1 VNYLQISHKAK
12 AIVPSP
18 TLSLAAKVKE
28 LKRKGIRIISFTAG
42 EPDFDTPLPIK
53 EAAKRALDEGFTKYT
68 PTTGIE
74 ELKERIARKLKEEN
88 GLDYDKKEIIVS
100 PGAKF
105 VIFSALFAL
114 LEEGDEVL
122 LPSPYWVSYPEQIR
136 MAGGKPVILET
147 KVENGFK
154 MRIDE
159 LERAKTNRTRV
170 LILNS
175 PSNPTGAVYE
185 KEELSQIA
193 EWCKENDVFVIS
205 DEIYEKL
212 VYDAEHISIATFPDM
227 KERTLVVN
235 GMSKTYS
242 MTGWRIGYGAGPRE
256 LIEAMG
262 RIQDHT
268 TSNPTSF
275 AQIGALRALDLVEEV
290 EEMVEAF
297 KKRRDILL
305 EEIRKIP
312 NVLCVP
318 PKGTFYAF
326 PNFSYYME
334 KMGANSTGEL
344 ASYLL
349 EKVGVAVV
357 PGEGFGARGYVRL
370 SFAVSEND
378 IREGLAKIKDAFLS
392 L

>member
-1 VNYLQISHKAK
+1 MKISRKARMLS
-12 AIVPSP
+12 PSP
-18 TLSLAAKVKE
+18 TLSLSAKVRE
-28 LKRKGIRIISFTAG
+28 LRKKGQRIISFTAG
-42 EPDFDTPLPIK
+42 EPDFDTPVAIK
-53 EAAKRALDEGFTKYT
+53 EEAKRALDEGFTKYT

-88 GLDYDKKEIIVS
+88 GLEYDKREIIVS

-105 VIFSALFAL
+105 VIFSALYAL
-114 LEEGDEVL
+114 LEEKDEVL

-136 MAGGKPVILET
+136 MAGGKPVVVETSEEKNFKLE
-147 KVENGFK
+147 VEQ
-154 MRIDE
+154 
-159 LERAKTNRTRV
+159 LERAKTKRTRV

-185 KEELSQIA
+185 REELSKIA
-193 EWCKENDVFVIS
+193 EWCCENDVFVIS

-212 VYDAEHISIATFPDM
+212 IYDTEHISIASFPGM

-242 MTGWRIGYGAGPRE
+242 MTGWRIGYGAGPKE

-275 AQIGALRALDLVEEV
+275 AQIGALKALDLKEEV
-290 EEMVEAF
+290 ERMVETF
-297 KKRRDILL
+297 RERRKILL

-312 NVLCVP
+312 NVTCVP
-318 PKGTFYAF
+318 PMGAFYAF
-326 PNFSYYME
+326 PNFSYYMN
-334 KMGANSTGEL
+334 KMGANSSEEL

-349 EKVGVAVV
+349 EKAGVAVV
-357 PGEGFGARGYVRL
+357 PGEGFGAKGYVRL

-378 IREGLAKIKDAFLS
+378 IREGLEKIKDALLS

>member
-1 VNYLQISHKAK
+1 MQISPKAK
-12 AIVPSP
+12 AIAPSP

-28 LKRKGIRIISFTAG
+28 LRKKGIRIISFTAG
-42 EPDFDTPLPIK
+42 EPDFDTPSPIK
-53 EAAKRALDEGFTKYT
+53 EAAKKALDEGFTKYT

-74 ELKERIARKLKEEN
+74 ELKERITKKLKEEN

-105 VIFSALFAL
+105 VIFNALYAL
-114 LEEGDEVL
+114 LDEGDEVL

-136 MAGGKPVILET
+136 MVGGKPVILET
-147 KVENGFK
+147 KEENGFK
-154 MRIDE
+154 IQIEE

-185 KEELSQIA
+185 KDELSQIA
-193 EWCKENDVFVIS
+193 KWCIENDVFVIS

-212 VYDAEHISIATFPDM
+212 VYDTEHISIATFPGM

-242 MTGWRIGYGAGPRE
+242 MTGWRIGYGAGPKE

-275 AQIGALRALDLVEEV
+275 AQIGALKALDVVEEV
-290 EEMVEAF
+290 KEMISAF
-297 KKRRDILL
+297 KRRREILL
-305 EEIRKIP
+305 EEISKIP
-312 NVLCVP
+312 NVSCIP
-318 PKGTFYAF
+318 PKGAFYAF
-326 PNFSYYME
+326 PNVSYYME
-334 KMGANSTGEL
+334 KMGASSTEEL

-349 EKVGVAVV
+349 EKAGVAVV

-370 SFAVSEND
+370 SFAVSEED
-378 IREGLAKIKDAFLS
+378 IKEGLAKIKDAFLS

>member
-1 VNYLQISHKAK
+1 MKISRKARMLS
-12 AIVPSP
+12 PSP
-18 TLSLAAKVKE
+18 TLSLSAKVRE
-28 LKRKGIRIISFTAG
+28 LRKKGQRIISFTAG
-42 EPDFDTPLPIK
+42 EPDFDTPVAIK
-53 EAAKRALDEGFTKYT
+53 EEAKRALDEGFTKYT

-88 GLDYDKKEIIVS
+88 GLEYDKREIIVS

-105 VIFSALFAL
+105 VIFSALYAL
-114 LEEGDEVL
+114 LEEKDEVL

-136 MAGGKPVILET
+136 MAGGKPVVVETSEEKNFKLE
-147 KVENGFK
+147 VEQ
-154 MRIDE
+154 
-159 LERAKTNRTRV
+159 LERAKTKRTRV

-185 KEELSQIA
+185 REELSKIA
-193 EWCKENDVFVIS
+193 EWCCENDVFVIS

-212 VYDAEHISIATFPDM
+212 IYDTEHISIASFPGM

-242 MTGWRIGYGAGPRE
+242 MTGWRIGYGAGPKE

-275 AQIGALRALDLVEEV
+275 AQIGALKALDLKEEV
-290 EEMVEAF
+290 ERMVETF
-297 KKRRDILL
+297 RERRKILL
-305 EEIRKIP
+305 EEIKKIP
-312 NVLCVP
+312 NVTCVP
-318 PKGTFYAF
+318 PMGAFYAF
-326 PNFSYYME
+326 PNFSYYMN
-334 KMGANSTGEL
+334 KMGANSSEEL

-349 EKVGVAVV
+349 EKAGVAVV
-357 PGEGFGARGYVRL
+357 PGEGFGAKGYVRL

-378 IREGLAKIKDAFLS
+378 IREGLEKIKDALLS